1 MTMKM
6 NKVLVK
12 LYVPML
18 GESYEVLIPINK
30 KISGVIVLLVR
41 FINEM
46 TSVKYNPSNMP
57 LIYDKLTAKRY
68 DINLTVRESDI
79 KNGTELILI

>member
-1 MTMKM
+1 MKM

-18 GESYEVLIPINK
+18 GESYEILIPINK
-30 KISGVIVLLVR
+30 RISKVIILLVKA
-41 FINEM
+41 INEM
-46 TSVKYNPSNMP
+46 TSGTYNPSKMP
-57 LIYDKLTAKRY
+57 LIYNKLTAKRY
-68 DINLTVRESDI
+68 DINLTVKENGI

>member
-46 TSVKYNPSNMP
+46 TSGTYNPSKMP

>member
-1 MTMKM
+1 MRV

-18 GESYEVLIPINK
+18 EESYEIFIPINK
-30 KISGVIVLLVR
+30 RISNIIDLLVKS
-41 FINEM
+41 INETGNGM
-46 TSVKYNPSNMP
+46 YNMNKMP
-57 LIYDKLTAKRY
+57 LLYNKLTAKRY
-68 DINLTVRESDI
+68 NINLTVKENNI

>member
-1 MTMKM
+1 MRV

-18 GESYEVLIPINK
+18 EESYEIFIPINK
-30 KISGVIVLLVR
+30 RISNIIDLLVR
-41 FINEM
+41 LINETGNGM
-46 TSVKYNPSNMP
+46 YNMNKMP
-57 LIYDKLTAKRY
+57 LLYNKSTAKRY
-68 DINLTVRESDI
+68 NINLTVKENNI

>member
-1 MTMKM
+1 MKM

-18 GESYEVLIPINK
+18 GESYEILIPINK
-30 KISGVIVLLVR
+30 RISKVVVLLVKS
-41 FINEM
+41 INEI
-46 TSVKYNPSNMP
+46 TSGTYNPSKMP
-57 LIYDKLTAKRY
+57 LIYNKLTAKRY
-68 DINLTVRESDI
+68 DINLTVKENGI